1 MLRKVVLM
9 PLCMMGVQAQGSLL
23 SDLKGMFAGKAA
35 DPGAGQVPA
44 NQQAAA
50 QAALAAQQQQGQP
63 GQPGQPAQQEAD
75 LDLLCLTGPQ
85 AQIWFNMQQKSRY
98 IMPAEAAFAMVN
110 KTEVFEPALM
120 SLLEDMSQLSPENR
134 DQCGVG
140 KMLVQLLSI
149 LVNDNKGELIGKQ
162 IESNEPLTSPMLTL
176 LLDIPWNNYQ
186 PMWPYFGFL
195 AQMAI
200 KRVQS
205 KQNDITVDGLQGP
218 ELQQFLNAFDVS
230 IVNGDLNSI
239 KSLAEAYL
247 ATGDDGVR
255 ESPIAFITALFAK
268 AATSEQKEEV
278 QELFFAAQG
287 VIKKMVFRPQDLDTL
302 LSTRWPLWGFAYLA
316 SLKTA
321 F

>member
-1 MLRKVVLM
+1 M
-9 PLCMMGVQAQGSLL
+9 PTT
-23 SDLKGMFAGKAA
+23 
-35 DPGAGQVPA
+35 
-44 NQQAAA
+44 
-50 QAALAAQQQQGQP
+50 
-63 GQPGQPAQQEAD
+63 QEPD
-75 LDLLCLTGPQ
+75 MDLLCLTGPQ
-85 AQIWFNMQQKSRY
+85 AQVWFNMQQKSRY

-110 KTEVFEPALM
+110 KTEVFEPALI

-140 KMLVQLLSI
+140 KMIVQLLSI
-149 LVNDNKGELIGKQ
+149 LVNDQKGELIGKQ

-176 LLDIPWNNYQ
+176 LLDIPWASYQ

-205 KQNDITVDGLQGP
+205 KQNDLGIDGLQGP

-230 IVNGDLNSI
+230 IVNGDLPSI

-255 ESPIAFITALFAK
+255 ESPIAFLTALFAK
-268 AATSEQKEEV
+268 AATSEDKAEV
-278 QELFFAAQG
+278 QELFLAAQT
-287 VIKKMVFRPQDLDTL
+287 VIKRMVFKPQDLDTL
-302 LSTRWPLWGFAYLA
+302 LSSRWPLWGFAYLA

-321 F
+321 I